1 MSFKKAVQAEPPPVN
16 GAYRTGTQA
25 LERKHRKL
33 VTCEDPRRLTGSI
46 YLDKA
51 LERESD
57 YANAARWDYGLGYRP
72 AAGRPEQAVWIEVHS
87 ATTKEVT
94 AVLKKL
100 NWLRGWLNDG
110 AGCLKRMTDRGGDRD
125 NRFVWIAS
133 GRVDIPPH
141 TRQARQLSQ
150 EAIQGPKRR
159 LSLP

>member
-1 MSFKKAVQAEPPPVN
+1 MSFKKAVQAEPAPVKD
-16 GAYRTGTQA
+16 AYRAGTQA
-25 LERKHRKL
+25 LERKHRKR

-57 YANAARWDYGLGYRP
+57 YANTARWDYGLGYRP

-110 AGCLKRMTDRGGDRD
+110 AGCLKRMTDRAAPDI
-125 NRFVWIAS
+125 RFVWIAS
-133 GRVDIPPH
+133 KGVNIPRNSP
-141 TRQARQLSQ
+141 QARRLTRC
-150 EAIQGPKRR
+150 AIQGPKKR